1 MKEQWVNFCLT
12 EFMRLSSNQRYALKA
27 VRSVPKTAETG
38 LSLTRVHVCVTESG
52 WCYNLKVDLKT
63 RQVEFRTRPKTGP
76 YKKASLGSIAPTDTD
91 LIGSMLKR
99 AITNIYAQL
108 H

>member
-12 EFMRLSSNQRYALKA
+12 EFMRLSSNQRYTLKA
-27 VRSVPKTAETG
+27 VRSIPKTAETG
-38 LSLTRVHVCVTESG
+38 LSLTRVHVCVVESG
-52 WCYNLKVDLKT
+52 WYYNLKVDLKT
-63 RQVEFRTRPKTGP
+63 RQVEFRTRLRSGP
-76 YKKASLGSIAPTDTD
+76 YKKADLPYTTDP
-91 LIGSMLKR
+91 IGSMLKR